1 MRLLGKVLA
10 AAMSMVCTTVHAQ
23 LDSARTA
30 ALDRNVEAY
39 AKAIE
44 AESIATKIEEVDFML
59 SSCDAGDVR
68 NHVAIK
74 AYDYY
79 LNSPVMGDESV
90 AVHLTD
96 SWFVP
101 GKASFTN
108 DIDLMNARIYAEFN
122 RRSLIG
128 CPAPSLRLRT
138 PEDVEVEALG
148 LRADSLAGGNKRL
161 RVLFLYDTDCSKC
174 QMETILLRS
183 MFRQTDYPID
193 FLAVYTGSNKDA
205 WDRYRAG
212 QFAFEQ
218 GAERIYHYWD
228 PEITSDFQRKYGV
241 LQTPRMLLIAKDGT
255 VLGRNLD
262 TQALMSLLEI
272 YSTDRPLDY
281 GGKQS
286 IEMFSALFPENDPK
300 MTADSISKVADYIAR
315 RTLSETRD
323 TVNFRQLT
331 GDLLYYLSGKR
342 GEAFSYGADRVART
356 MVLDRPDV
364 WTSQDDSLKV
374 VGLARMLS
382 DLVAK
387 APVGGKIPDVRAHG
401 TMITLKGETSKVWKL
416 KRLRQGTFV
425 LFHTKGCQICQA
437 EIASGRRMVS
447 EGRARLLLIDMDEV
461 YDRADQEMESLMDA
475 FDLSSLPF
483 LLETGRKGTVARK
496 YSSLVGK

>member
-10 AAMSMVCTTVHAQ
+10 VAMSMVCTTVHAQ

-39 AKAIE
+39 VKAIE

-59 SSCDAGDVR
+59 SSCEAGEIR

-74 AYDYY
+74 AYDLY

-96 SWFVP
+96 HWFVP
-101 GKASFTN
+101 EKASFTN

-148 LRADSLAGGNKRL
+148 VRSDSLAGGSSRL

-205 WDRYRAG
+205 WDKYRTT
-212 QFAFEQ
+212 QFSFED

-228 PEITSDFQRKYGV
+228 PEISSDFQRKYGV

-262 TQALMSLLEI
+262 TQALMSLLEV
-272 YSTDRPLDY
+272 YSTDKPLDY
-281 GGKQS
+281 GGKES
-286 IEMFSALFPENDPK
+286 IEMFSVLFPENDPQ
-300 MTADSISKVADYIAR
+300 MTADSIAHVADYIAR
-315 RTLSETRD
+315 KTLVETRD

-342 GEAFSYGADRVART
+342 GEAFSFGADRVAHT
-356 MVLDRPDV
+356 MVLDRPDI
-364 WTSQDDSLKV
+364 WTSPDDSIKV
-374 VGLARMLS
+374 VGLARMLT

-401 TMITLKGETSKVWKL
+401 TMITGKGETSKVWKL
-416 KRLRQGTFV
+416 RRLRQGTYV

-437 EIASGRRMVS
+437 EIAAGRELVKDGS
-447 EGRARLLLIDMDEV
+447 SKLLLIDMDEV
-461 YDRADQEMESLMDA
+461 YERADDEMVFLMDS

-483 LLETGRKGTVARK
+483 LLEVGRKGTVARK